1 MLQSGHRF
9 CQQLVSNTEMA
20 RRKADR
26 VAYPL
31 TIKSFQS
38 HHQGCS
44 PCVAWG
50 KVAPSCSGHTY
61 SGSVGSRIRQ
71 NDKESSRR
79 KKVKAQHLLSP
90 TVCSGLQKDAPLR
103 ISSPFAH
110 HKAWSSASWVKTP
123 EKSPQ
128 RQVASHVRKSICQV
142 QVLQGCSPAFSV
154 FFVFSAGSFP
164 KTVPE
169 GSLDPLPK

>member
-1 MLQSGHRF
+1 MLQSGYRF

-20 RRKADR
+20 RRKAER

-31 TIKSFQS
+31 TVNSFQS

-44 PCVAWG
+44 PCVVWG
-50 KVAPSCSGHTY
+50 YGAPSCKGRTY
-61 SGSVGSRIRQ
+61 SGSVGPRIRQ

-90 TVCSGLQKDAPLR
+90 TVCSGMQWDAPLQ

-110 HKAWSSASWVKTP
+110 HKAWSSAKQGKNAG
-123 EKSPQ
+123 EKSTTSGSFS
-128 RQVASHVRKSICQV
+128 RAEVHSSGASCRVA
-142 QVLQGCSPAFSV
+142 LQLFLCIFG
-154 FFVFSAGSFP
+154 FSAGSFP